1 LAHASTPGTL
11 GTLGTLIPVS
21 FPAMTRSRVAA
32 LVLAVLVVSSAQ
44 AQTTQYRA
52 RLSVVPIDVAMQ
64 STIAGSGSATAILKG
79 NTLTINGTFSGLKT
93 AATVARV
100 HRSPRTGMR
109 GVPIGDLTATAE
121 TGGAISGSIEL
132 TKEQFDDRAA
142 GRLYIQL
149 HSQKAPDGNLWG
161 WLLVPEGKK

>member
-1 LAHASTPGTL
+1 
-11 GTLGTLIPVS
+11 
-21 FPAMTRSRVAA
+21 MTRSRVAA

-121 TGGAISGSIEL
+121 TSGAISGSIEL
-132 TKEQFDDRAA
+132 TKEQIDDSGRGTAVYPSCIARKRPTGICGA
-142 GRLYIQL
+142 GCSFQREEMKSLTAFVPS
-149 HSQKAPDGNLWG
+149 HSSPA
-161 WLLVPEGKK
+161 